1 MDEDVFFLLGIEI
14 VSVDIAQYRELLIE
28 SVVVVFLQI
37 RREDGTSFFYEKVSL
52 LAVDELPDVLSCL
65 RRLDKREPDRLRLLV
80 DIRDDLDALTVM
92 ELIVERDN
100 LTVDLGHR
108 ELVAET

>member
-28 SVVVVFLQI
+28 SIVVVFLQI

-52 LAVDELPDVLSCL
+52 LPVDELSDILSCL
-65 RRLDKREPDRLRLLV
+65 CCLDKREPDRLRFLV
-80 DIRDDLDALTVM
+80 DIGDDLDTLSVM
-92 ELIVERDN
+92 ELIVEWDH
-100 LTVDLGHR
+100 LPVDLGHR
-108 ELVAET
+108 ELIAEA